1 MNAKTWY
8 SIKAASGDTKPAEIY
23 IYGDIGWGVSA
34 QSFAEE
40 LKAIPPETAISLRVA
55 SGGGDVWA
63 GLAIYNL
70 ILARK
75 SKVTAYV
82 DGIAASMA
90 SAIICAAGRV
100 VAASNSWVMI
110 HNAWTFA
117 AGDGEDLRKQA
128 ELLDSIRDQLAGIY
142 SARTGKS
149 REDCIAAMN
158 AETWFTADDAKA
170 FGLVD
175 EVADPVEAVASIDT
189 KRFRNAPKT
198 LGACASTNNQPKKG
212 IQNTMK
218 ELITALVEAKL
229 LASADCTK
237 EAAVSQLSTARASAA
252 EDLKTAQEKIVEL
265 EKEVERLKTAET
277 EAAKARAE
285 AAIEAAIK
293 SGKIKDDE
301 KHTMRAKWV
310 EQYVANEDGI
320 KLMLGSLAEQ
330 KPAPSAPK
338 GGVPPAEGMKA
349 GKDDKPLTGLARA
362 IAAAK
367 AEASKD

>member
-1 MNAKTWY
+1 MKTWY
-8 SIKAASGDTKPAEIY
+8 SIKASAGDAKPAEIY

-34 QSFAEE
+34 QAFAEE
-40 LKAIPPETAISLRVA
+40 LKKIPADTSISLRVS

-142 SARTGKS
+142 EARTGKP
-149 REDCIAAMN
+149 REEIIAAMA
-158 AETWFTADDAKA
+158 AETWLTAEDAKT

-175 EVADPVEAVASIDT
+175 EVADPVEAAASIDT
-189 KRFRNAPKT
+189 TRFRNAPKT
-198 LGACASTNNQPKKG
+198 LGASASTNNQPQQDKL
-212 IQNTMK
+212 NTMK
-218 ELITALVEAKL
+218 KLLAALVEAKL
-229 LASADCTK
+229 IASADCT
-237 EAAVSQLSTARASAA
+237 EDIAVAQFAAARASAE
-252 EDLKTAQEKIVEL
+252 EDLKIAQEKIAEL
-265 EKEVERLKTAET
+265 EKEIERLKLAET
-277 EAAKARAE
+277 ESAKARAE
-285 AAIEAAIK
+285 ASIDTAIK
-293 SGKIKDDE
+293 AGKIKDDE
-301 KHTMRAKWV
+301 KHTIRAKWV
-310 EQYVANEDGI
+310 ASYIADESGTKE
-320 KLMLGSLAEQ
+320 MLGSLPEQ
-330 KPAPSAPK
+330 KPAHPTPK
-338 GGVPPAEGMKA
+338 GGVPPAEGSKN
-349 GKDDKPLTGLARA
+349 DPA
-362 IAAAK
+362 IK
-367 AEASKD
+367 CKTTTEAWGAN

>member
-1 MNAKTWY
+1 MTAKTWY
-8 SIKAASGDTKPAEIY
+8 SIKAASGDSKPAEIY

-40 LKAIPPETAISLRVA
+40 LKAIPAETAISLRVA

-90 SAIICAAGRV
+90 SAIICAAGKV

-142 SARTGKS
+142 SARTGKT
-149 REDCIAAMN
+149 REECIAAMD

-175 EVADPVEAVASIDT
+175 EVADPIEAAASIDT
-189 KRFRNAPKT
+189 KRFRNAPKS
-198 LGACASTNNQPKKG
+198 LGACASTNNQPQQDK
-212 IQNTMK
+212 INTMK
-218 ELITALVEAKL
+218 ELLAALVEAKL
-229 LASADCTK
+229 LASTDHTK
-237 EAAVSQLSTARASAA
+237 ETAVKQLLAARASTE
-252 EDLKTAQEKIVEL
+252 EDLKTAQEKITEL
-265 EKEVERLKTAET
+265 EKEIERLKTEQT
-277 EAAKARAE
+277 AATKARAE
-285 AAIEAAIK
+285 VAIDAAIK
-293 SGKIKDDE
+293 SGKIKDDD
-301 KHTMRAKWV
+301 KHVMRAKWV

-320 KLMLGSLAEQ
+320 KAMLGSLAEQ
-330 KPAPSAPK
+330 KPAASTPK
-338 GGVPPAEGMKA
+338 GGVPPADASK
-349 GKDDKPLTGLARA
+349 KDSAVKCKST
-362 IAAAK
+362 
-367 AEASKD
+367 AEAWGAN